1 MAGHFAP
8 GLRTTALI
16 AGAVSA
22 NSVQAAPV
30 GLAVTVTAAAAA
42 KGAAVGSSTLLLVKG
57 ALKLMAWIKAKT
69 AIVGAAVIV
78 ATGVTTVVVTNA
90 LMGSSNL
97 RAQPL
102 VEGSMLVL
110 NRVSFGSTNEFIH
123 GNGLE
128 KVLKKVIPA
137 KGLQLIG
144 LKLTR
149 PTLQKFEAAPGK
161 TQLVAEFKIIGS
173 NLVSHPLVKPAL
185 YPEFR
190 SMIRGERGIEFAYE
204 FWRGNFQ
211 TYSDGYFG
219 YVIAS
224 RFPRDSRWLWF
235 RIERRES
242 SDKGGPWKSVAEFK
256 IKNTVR
262 SIVQPWVAEPVHVTK
277 TVAGMDFILDEITV
291 VTQSYSPRAIWNHIV
306 TTPFQ
311 VESNGAVLTNW
322 GAAYVRV
329 EDASGNFEYG
339 LGHRALDPRFVW
351 KLEADFEPESD
362 FPPES
367 VATVDLS
374 GRSSPI
380 TTNIL
385 DVPVKISWDG
395 SYWIDVNMPTNRPD
409 LALKF
414 VCVTDEHG
422 NKAVDA
428 SGSWGRHQFRKGSFM
443 FRNGNVLTMVGTPTT
458 LTFAAVPNVHAT
470 FCVQPRLADEHVK

>member
-1 MAGHFAP
+1 
-8 GLRTTALI
+8 
-16 AGAVSA
+16 
-22 NSVQAAPV
+22 
-30 GLAVTVTAAAAA
+30 
-42 KGAAVGSSTLLLVKG
+42 
-57 ALKLMAWIKAKT
+57 MAWTKAKT
-69 AIVGAAVIV
+69 AIVGTAVIL
-78 ATGVTTVVVTNA
+78 ATAATTVVLTNA
-90 LMGSSNL
+90 LTGSSGL

-102 VEGSMLVL
+102 VEGSVLVL
-110 NRVSFGSTNEFIH
+110 NRVSFGGTSEFLH

-137 KGLQLIG
+137 KGVQLVG

-161 TQLVAEFKIIGS
+161 TQLVAEFKISGS
-173 NLVSHPLVKPAL
+173 NLVSHPLVKPAF
-185 YPEFR
+185 YREFR
-190 SMIRGERGIEFAYE
+190 CTIRGERGIEFAQE
-204 FWRGNFQ
+204 FWPGNFQ

-219 YVIAS
+219 YVIAN

-262 SIVQPWVAEPVHVTK
+262 SMVQPWVSEPVHPAK

-291 VTQSYSPRAIWNHIV
+291 VTQSYSPRDIWNHIV

-311 VESNGAVLTNW
+311 VRSNGAVLTNW

-329 EDASGNFEYG
+329 EDASGNWDYG
-339 LGHRALDPRFVW
+339 LASHRALDPRFVW

-362 FPPES
+362 FPPQS

-380 TTNIL
+380 TTNIWNM
-385 DVPVKISWDG
+385 PVKISWDR

-414 VCVTDEHG
+414 VCVTDQQG
-422 NKAVDA
+422 NKAVNA

-470 FCVQPRLADEHVK
+470 FYAQPRLADEHVK